1 MATKGNQNAVKWTL
15 ERTLETLEAID
26 QYSHSPDC
34 HYLGHALALAHVY
47 DDVWAY
53 WRRKWRGHYA
63 VSSRMKVIQQRF
75 EARIVDKAIG
85 GKMPVH
91 FATFMLK
98 HHYGWNRE
106 AGIVPPQ
113 PDMTELSAWDAQPD
127 PEPESVVVEVP
138 AQAAPAAQE
147 AVAEG
152 AVTAAAQGP
161 VQQPTRAQNITMDKL
176 RRYNTLYPDKAL
188 IPPIAFF
195 DGKPPSYLPAV
206 LFEDGYFLRA
216 EL

>member
-1 MATKGNQNAVKWTL
+1 MAPNGNQNAVKWTL
-15 ERTLETLEAID
+15 ERTLETLKTIE
-26 QYSHSPDC
+26 QYSYSPEC
-34 HYLGHALALAHVY
+34 QYLGHALSLAHVY

-53 WRRKWRGHYA
+53 WRKKWRGNYA
-63 VSSRMKVIQQRF
+63 VTNLMKVIQQRF
-75 EARIVDKAIG
+75 EARIVDKAIT

-106 AGIVPPQ
+106 AELRPAE
-113 PDMTELSAWDAQPD
+113 PDMVELAAWDAA
-127 PEPESVVVEVP
+127 PEPVAEV
-138 AQAAPAAQE
+138 ASAPA
-147 AVAEG
+147 VADKAAE
-152 AVTAAAQGP
+152 VMTTTAERP
-161 VQQPTRAQNITMDKL
+161 VQAPTKKQSVTMEKL
-176 RRYNTLYPDKAL
+176 KRYNTLYPEKAL

-206 LFEDGYFLRA
+206 LFEDGYFVRA

>member
-1 MATKGNQNAVKWTL
+1 MATNGNQNAVKWTL
-15 ERTLETLEAID
+15 ERTLEVLQTID

-34 HYLGHALALAHVY
+34 QYLGHALSLAHVY

-53 WRRKWRGHYA
+53 WRKKWRGNYA
-63 VSSRMKVIQQRF
+63 VTSLMKVIQQRF
-75 EARIVDKAIG
+75 EARIVDKAIC

-106 AGIVPPQ
+106 AGVQPPQ
-113 PDMTELSAWDAQPD
+113 PDMVELAGWDAQPD
-127 PEPESVVVEVP
+127 PEPVVTEVP
-138 AQAAPAAQE
+138 AMAAPEAQD
-147 AVAEG
+147 
-152 AVTAAAQGP
+152 AVTEGTATAAEAKP
-161 VQQPTRAQNITMDKL
+161 VRRATKGQNITMDKL
-176 RRYNTLYPDKAL
+176 SRYNTLHPDKAL

-195 DGKPPSYLPAV
+195 DGEPPAYLPAV
-206 LFEDGYFLRA
+206 VFEDGYFLRA